1 MSKRARERGDKRDWP
16 KLWGQEVQAIN
27 WPDLGNGRPAKN
39 FHQRKA
45 ERIAERTRYAH
56 LATKRLDLAIKKIGQ
71 KSPTTERKKAA

>member
-1 MSKRARERGDKRDWP
+1 MSKRARERGDKRDCP

-39 FHQRKA
+39 FHQRSSA
-45 ERIAERTRYAH
+45 RYAH

-71 KSPTTERKKAA
+71 KSPTTDRKKAA

>member
-45 ERIAERTRYAH
+45 ERIAQRTQQPEPAP
-56 LATKRLDLAIKKIGQ
+56 AGSFI
-71 KSPTTERKKAA
+71 